1 MSVLEEIEKSPMFQ
15 LSLASKELF
24 HTNFLYWL
32 EMAEPVIFKNVM
44 KGMGIEYNEP
54 VTVKREW
61 EHFDLAI
68 LKMDN
73 NKIIEIVAI
82 IENKVKSLPRLDQLD
97 EYNKKIE
104 KIKKDSACKKI
115 LLSFSEP
122 GFDTKKHGWEYVDY
136 NKIAEIIQ
144 QEENNSSCQYH
155 KALIED
161 YCKMVKGLCSL
172 KNEWIG
178 TAFLSK
184 KYNTILISD
193 DDQNARNLRINDL
206 RHKLIYSKMLELLR
220 EKMGNLVSNE
230 LIKTGTAFTNSK
242 GIVEV
247 HITKNMSDY
256 KVFGIQAQGLQYRR
270 FVIKNELNIDDRV
283 CKATILKSFPKKCL
297 DVDPFKHDGKKEIG
311 SYGNDFRYLYHRI
324 SDESTIED
332 VINQMVS
339 DIEMVLNVN

>member
-1 MSVLEEIEKSPMFQ
+1 MSLLEELEKSPMFQ

-32 EMAEPVIFKNVM
+32 EMAEPAIFKNVM
-44 KGMGIEYNEP
+44 KKIGIEYDCP
-54 VTVKREW
+54 IKVKREW

-68 LKMDN
+68 LKMDD

-82 IENKVKSLPRLDQLD
+82 IENKVKSLPRYDQLD

-104 KIKKDSACKKI
+104 KIKNGSACKKI
-115 LLSFSEP
+115 LLSFSKP
-122 GFDTKKHGWEYVDY
+122 DFDTKKHGWEYVDY
-136 NKIAEIIQ
+136 DKVAEIFQ
-144 QEENNSSCQYH
+144 QENSKGSCHYH
-155 KALIED
+155 EALIED
-161 YCKMVKGLCSL
+161 YWKMVKGLCNL

-178 TAFLSK
+178 IDFLRK
-184 KYNTILISD
+184 KYNTILTSED
-193 DDQNARNLRINDL
+193 DEKARNLRINDI

-220 EKMGNLVSNE
+220 KKMGNLVNNND
-230 LIKTGTAFTNSK
+230 IITGTSFTNST

-247 HITKNMSDY
+247 HILKNMSDY
-256 KVFGIQAQGLQYRR
+256 KEFGIQVQGLQYRR
-270 FVIKNELNIDDRV
+270 FVIEKGNIGDKA
-283 CKATILKSFPKKCL
+283 CKTTILNSFPKKCL
-297 DVDPFKHDGKKEIG
+297 DVNTFKHDGKKEIG

-339 DIEMVLNVN
+339 DIEVVLNV